1 MRRIMK
7 HYILQSIVI
16 IIDVILSIFLNI
28 VVKLAVYG
36 KYFEDAIQSRLSS
49 THSRVVVPFSTD
61 VYRYLFG
68 SKTELLASKED
79 FTKLSLSHIWY
90 FKLNCHRQG
99 VQLNFPIRISSSVF
113 EKNYV
118 ST

>member
-1 MRRIMK
+1 MSKKNYYEKKSIPLKGMVSVLTSNMRRIMK

-90 FKLNCHRQG
+90 FKLNCH
-99 VQLNFPIRISSSVF
+99 
-113 EKNYV
+113 
-118 ST
+118 